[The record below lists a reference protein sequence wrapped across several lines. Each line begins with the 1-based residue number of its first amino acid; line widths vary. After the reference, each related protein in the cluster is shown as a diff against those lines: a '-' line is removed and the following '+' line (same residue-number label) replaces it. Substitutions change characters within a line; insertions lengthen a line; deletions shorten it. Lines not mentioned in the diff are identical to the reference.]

1 MLATGVIAFGLA
13 WWLGLYLLARDP
25 SRALLR
31 RAGGGLLAYA
41 LALACDTL
49 RAAGPPAALADL
61 LGRLGGMLVFL
72 PVLIWGGAAI
82 LLLPDSPRRSN
93 LDRLWRLALA
103 PAGALAL
110 AAAALAGLLGGPAP
124 PALPVYALL
133 GALVLAP
140 LDAALILVLRERAA
154 LRSVGLAGL
163 VGAAMLFLG
172 LGAALLLIP
181 LGWIPRELALL
192 GIGVDLALLG
202 VAVAMTDAFDAGER
216 LRPDLLRSLIASAA
230 AALIFGG
237 QVALA
242 ILLGAGAG
250 LPLVALL
257 LASVAAAIALQVLA
271 GPIQAL
277 LDRLAFPQAPQL
289 QRARAELRASAE
301 ALPRLSDEL
310 DPAALDEA
318 ELARLT
324 RRALSHMGDLPR
336 LASSPL
342 TRLPAVAA
350 RLRERGAADQPL
362 ERAAELRAL
371 LAERIGRLKP
381 REGGEFGTGDAWRH
395 YNALYF
401 PYVAGLRPY
410 SRRAD
415 HGELDPVR
423 RQALEWLATQVPE
436 RTLYNWQ
443 NSAARL
449 IAQDL
454 RAMPAWTVDGGR

>member
-1 MLATGVIAFGLA
+1 MLATGTIAFGLA
-13 WWLGLYLLARDP
+13 WWLGLYLIARDP

-49 RAAGPPAALADL
+49 RAAGPAAAGADL
-61 LGRLGGMLVFL
+61 LGRLGGLLVFL
-72 PVLIWGGAAI
+72 PVLAWSGAAI
-82 LLLPDSPRRSN
+82 LLLPDGPRRAA
-93 LDRLWRLALA
+93 LDKAWRLGLA
-103 PAGALAL
+103 PLSAAALGL
-110 AAAALAGLLGGPAP
+110 AALAGLLGGPAP
-124 PALPVYALL
+124 PSLPAYALL

-140 LDAALILVLRERAA
+140 LDAALVLLLRERAA
-154 LRSVGLAGL
+154 LRPLGLVGL
-163 VGAAMLFLG
+163 VGAAMLFLS
-172 LGAALLLIP
+172 LGAALLIVP
-181 LGWIPRELALL
+181 LGWLPRELALL
-192 GIGVDLALLG
+192 GIGLDLALLG
-202 VAVAMTDAFDAGER
+202 VAVAVTDAFDAGER

-237 QVALA
+237 QVTLA

-250 LPLVALL
+250 LPLVGLL
-257 LASVAAAIALQVLA
+257 LASVAAAIALQVLG
-271 GPIQAL
+271 GPIQSL
-277 LDRLAFPQAPQL
+277 LDRLAFPQAPDL
-289 QRARAELRASAE
+289 QRARADLRASAE

-342 TRLPAVAA
+342 TRLPAVSA
-350 RLRERGAADQPL
+350 RLRDRGSPDQPL
-362 ERAAELRAL
+362 ERAAELRAM
-371 LAERIGRLKP
+371 LAESIGRLKP

-401 PYVAGLRPY
+401 PYVVGLRPY

-415 HGELDPVR
+415 HGELDPIR

-443 NSAARL
+443 SSAARL

-454 RAMPAWTVDGGR
+454 RAMPISQ